1 MMLNVCKFLFLFF
14 ALSSVSCASEKPAD
28 VAYEFLNEYYAAK
41 DIREVKE
48 YLHEDLIVMFESEN
62 EQSIKIRESTDHA
75 VSLWSDYSFVLKEEG
90 KRNES
95 RFLIFELS
103 GIFDNKKVS
112 TKVNIEMIE
121 VDGVWKVYAF

>member
-1 MMLNVCKFLFLFF
+1 MLIKACKFLFLFF
-14 ALSSVSCASEKPAD
+14 ALSSVCCASEKPAD
-28 VAYEFLNEYYAAK
+28 VAYEFLNEYYAVK
-41 DIREVKE
+41 DIRKVKE
-48 YLHEDLIVMFESEN
+48 YLHEDLIVMFDSEN

>member
-1 MMLNVCKFLFLFF
+1 MLIKACKFLFLFF

-28 VAYEFLNEYYAAK
+28 VAYEFLNEYYSVK
-41 DIREVKE
+41 DIRRVKE
-48 YLHEDLIVMFESEN
+48 YLHEDLIVMFDSEN

-75 VSLWSDYSFVLKEEG
+75 VSLWSDYNFMLKEED
-90 KRNES
+90 KRNKS
-95 RFLIFELS
+95 HFLIFELN
-103 GIFDNKKVS
+103 GTLNNKKVS